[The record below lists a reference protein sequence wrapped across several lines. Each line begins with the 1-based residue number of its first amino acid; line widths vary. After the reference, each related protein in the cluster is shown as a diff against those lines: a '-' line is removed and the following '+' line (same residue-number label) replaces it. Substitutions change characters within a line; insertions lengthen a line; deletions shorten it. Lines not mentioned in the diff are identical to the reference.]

1 MRKAIKLLIAK
12 AVPIYLIQQVAN
24 EVRLAIRRTLSAHS
38 VRRKLI
44 SQKGGRVNIG
54 CGDHPTQG
62 WINLDV
68 ASYPG
73 VYFWDCRSGLP
84 FSDGAVAAIYSEHF
98 FEHLDLESEARPFL
112 RECLR
117 CLQPGGVLRIV
128 VPDAGAY
135 LRAYSGIGSR
145 LGGVGARMLTRLF
158 QRQSPWETLAKMRPL
173 DRTANGWRDLCLG
186 AVYQTKMQFMNG
198 IFRQGYEH
206 KYAYDDETLIL
217 IMREAGFRNVVAQQF
232 AISLDPKMAPDRNG
246 HRTESLYVEA
256 VKR

>member
-1 MRKAIKLLIAK
+1 MRKAIKFFIAK
-12 AVPIYLIQQVAN
+12 AVPMYLIQQVAN
-24 EVRLAIRRTLSAHS
+24 EVRLAIRRMLTARSL
-38 VRRKLI
+38 RRNLI
-44 SQKGGRVNIG
+44 SQRGGRVNIG

-68 ASYPG
+68 ASHPG

-84 FSDGAVAAIYSEHF
+84 FSNGTVAAIYSEHF

-135 LRAYSGIGSR
+135 LRAYSG
-145 LGGVGARMLTRLF
+145 
-158 QRQSPWETLAKMRPL
+158 PWETLAKMRPL
-173 DRTANGWRDLCLG
+173 ECTVNGWRDSCLG
-186 AVYQTKMQFMNG
+186 AVYQTKMQFMNA
-198 IFRQGYEH
+198 IFRQGYEL

-217 IMREAGFRNVVAQQF
+217 VMREAGFRNVVAQQF
-232 AISLDPKMAPDRNG
+232 AISLDPKMAPDRKG
-246 HRTESLYVEA
+246 HRTESLYLEA
-256 VKR
+256 VKK

>member
-1 MRKAIKLLIAK
+1 MRKAIKFTLAK
-12 AVPIYLIQQVAN
+12 AIPTYLVQQVAN
-24 EVRLAIRRTLSAHS
+24 ELRLATRRMFTARSL
-38 VRRKLI
+38 RRRLG
-44 SQKGGRVNIG
+44 SQRCIRVNIG
-54 CGDHPTQG
+54 CGRNPTPG

-68 ASYPG
+68 IPHPG

-98 FEHLDLESEARPFL
+98 VEHLDLESEARPFL

-135 LRAYSGIGSR
+135 LRAYSG
-145 LGGVGARMLTRLF
+145 
-158 QRQSPWETLAKMRPL
+158 PWETLAKM
-173 DRTANGWRDLCLG
+173 
-186 AVYQTKMQFMNG
+186 QFMNA

-217 IMREAGFRNVVAQQF
+217 ILRETGFPHVVVQQF
-232 AISLDPKMAPDRNG
+232 GTSIDLKMAPDSDDR
-246 HRTESLYVEA
+246 RTESLYVEA
-256 VKR
+256 VKG

>member
-1 MRKAIKLLIAK
+1 MRKAIKFRIAK
-12 AVPIYLIQQVAN
+12 AVPMYLAQQVAN
-24 EVRLAIRRTLSAHS
+24 EIRLAIRRMLSARS
-38 VRRKLI
+38 VRRRLI
-44 SQKGGRVNIG
+44 SQRGGRVNIG

-68 ASYPG
+68 ASHSG

-135 LRAYSGIGSR
+135 LQAYSGS
-145 LGGVGARMLTRLF
+145 
-158 QRQSPWETLAKMRPL
+158 WETLAKMRPL
-173 DRTANGWRDLCLG
+173 DCTAKGWRDGWLG
-186 AVYQTKMQFMNG
+186 AVYQTKMQFMNA
-198 IFRQGYEH
+198 IFRQGYKH

-217 IMREAGFRNVVAQQF
+217 VMREAGFRNVVAQQF
-232 AISLDPKMAPDRNG
+232 AVSLDPKMAPDRKDR
-246 HRTESLYVEA
+246 RTESLYVEA
-256 VKR
+256 VNS

>member
-1 MRKAIKLLIAK
+1 MRKAIKFIIAK

-24 EVRLAIRRTLSAHS
+24 ELRLAIRRMLSAHS

-44 SQKGGRVNIG
+44 SQRGGRVNIG
-54 CGDHPTQG
+54 CGGNPIQG

-68 ASYPG
+68 ASHPG

-84 FSDGAVAAIYSEHF
+84 FSDGAVPAIYSEHF

-135 LRAYSGIGSR
+135 LRAFSG
-145 LGGVGARMLTRLF
+145 
-158 QRQSPWETLAKMRPL
+158 PWQPLADMRPL
-173 DRTANGWRDLCLG
+173 DWTANGWRDGRLG
-186 AVYQTKMQFMNG
+186 WVYQTKMQFMNA
-198 IFRQGYEH
+198 IFRQRTEH
-206 KYAYDDETLIL
+206 KYAYDAETLVL
-217 IMREAGFRNVVAQQF
+217 VMREAGFMDVVVQEF
-232 AISLDPKMAPDRNG
+232 GVSIDSRMVPDSNDR
-246 HRTESLYVEA
+246 RTESLYVEA

>member
-1 MRKAIKLLIAK
+1 MRKAIKFLIAK
-12 AVPIYLIQQVAN
+12 AIPMYLIQQVAN
-24 EVRLAIRRTLSAHS
+24 EARLAIRRMLSAHS

-44 SQKGGRVNIG
+44 SHRGGRVNIG

-68 ASYPG
+68 ASHPS

-84 FSDGAVAAIYSEHF
+84 FSDGTVAAIYSEHF

-135 LRAYSGIGSR
+135 LRAYSG
-145 LGGVGARMLTRLF
+145 
-158 QRQSPWETLAKMRPL
+158 PWETLAKMRPL
-173 DRTANGWRDLCLG
+173 ECTVNGWRDSCLG
-186 AVYQTKMQFMNG
+186 AVYQTKMQFMNA

-217 IMREAGFRNVVAQQF
+217 VMREAGFRNVVAQQF
-232 AISLDPKMAPDRNG
+232 AISLDPKMAPDRKG

-256 VKR
+256 VKK

>member
-1 MRKAIKLLIAK
+1 MRKAIKFFIAK
-12 AVPIYLIQQVAN
+12 AVPMYLIQQVAN
-24 EVRLAIRRTLSAHS
+24 EVRLAIRRMLSAHS

-44 SQKGGRVNIG
+44 SQRGGRVNIG
-54 CGDHPTQG
+54 CGGNPIQG

-68 ASYPG
+68 ASHPG

-84 FSDGAVAAIYSEHF
+84 FSDGAVPAIYSEHF

-135 LRAYSGIGSR
+135 LRAYSG
-145 LGGVGARMLTRLF
+145 
-158 QRQSPWETLAKMRPL
+158 PWGPLANMRPL
-173 DRTANGWRDLCLG
+173 DCTANGWRDGWLG
-186 AVYQTKMQFMNG
+186 EVYQTKMQLMNA
-198 IFRQGYEH
+198 IFRQGYDH

-217 IMREAGFRNVVAQQF
+217 VMREAGFRNVVAQQF
-232 AISLDPKMAPDRNG
+232 AISLDPKMAPDRKDR
-246 HRTESLYVEA
+246 RTESLYVEA
-256 VKR
+256 IKS